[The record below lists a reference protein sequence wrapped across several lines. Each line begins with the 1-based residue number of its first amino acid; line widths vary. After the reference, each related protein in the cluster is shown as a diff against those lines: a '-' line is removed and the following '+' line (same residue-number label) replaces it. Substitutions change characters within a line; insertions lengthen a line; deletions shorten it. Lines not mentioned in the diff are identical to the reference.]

1 MKRISI
7 SLVSLLAISS
17 GLYAGG
23 TFPEPVYVTE
33 DVVQAEEVVVAPV
46 KEEVYVPPPVKEV
59 YVEPEKEVYV
69 APPPV
74 EEVYVAPVEEE
85 YIPPVVE
92 EVYVTPPV
100 KEIPIPPVVVATH
113 PVPPPPPTPAPKDIV
128 ANGLYVGLGLSTA
141 RFDPSCKCPTG
152 GSSTT
157 DKTAG
162 VVGRIGYDINKYIG
176 IEARGI
182 KTNWKSDGGK
192 VEHVGIFLK
201 PMIPIS
207 NQANVYGLA
216 GYAKTKTK
224 GKLQKVDVKTLAWG
238 AGIEY
243 DLSADKAKNGRYN
256 RVFDGAGDQEGGLGV
271 FADYERL
278 IQKSDS
284 PDLDTVNVGVTYDF

>member
-17 GLYAGG
+17 NVYGGG
-23 TFPEPVYVTE
+23 TFPEPVYITE
-33 DVVQAEEVVVAPV
+33 DIIKAEEVVVAPIQ
-46 KEEVYVPPPVKEV
+46 E
-59 YVEPEKEVYV
+59 EVYV
-69 APPPV
+69 APIKEVV
-74 EEVYVAPVEEE
+74 EAPPVEEE

-92 EVYVTPPV
+92 EVEVAVTPPV
-100 KEIPIPPVVVATH
+100 KEIPIPPVVVVT
-113 PVPPPPPTPAPKDIV
+113 PPPPAPKPKKDIV
-128 ANGLYVGLGLSTA
+128 ANGLYVGLGLSAA
-141 RFDPSCKCPTG
+141 RFDPSCNCPTG
-152 GSSTT
+152 NST

-192 VEHVGIFLK
+192 VEHVGVFLK
-201 PMIPIS
+201 PMIPVS
-207 NQANVYGLA
+207 NQANIYGLA

-224 GKLQKVDVKTLAWG
+224 GKLQKVDAKALAWG

-243 DLSADKAKNGRYN
+243 DLSADKAKDGRYS

-284 PDLDTVNVGVTYDF
+284 PDLDTVNIGLTYDF